1 MRHVRVAIFA
11 AALAHLIS
19 TAHAND
25 FPTLERVQFVETC
38 IRDHS
43 DRSRQEMIYKCS
55 CAVDAIAEE
64 VTYAEYVDL
73 ATAFAAGQ
81 VAGERGAAIRES
93 TQGRD
98 LASRYR
104 AIQGRAYKNCLIP

>member
-1 MRHVRVAIFA
+1 MRVAQLSIVA
-11 AALAHLIS
+11 AALALSIS
-19 TAHAND
+19 SGQAND

-38 IRDHS
+38 IRDHP

-64 VTYAEYVDL
+64 VSYAEYVDL

-104 AIQGRAYKNCLIP
+104 AIQGRAFKNCLIP

>member
-1 MRHVRVAIFA
+1 MRRRYWLIA
-11 AALAHLIS
+11 AALALLTS
-19 TAHAND
+19 TAQAND
-25 FPTLERVQFVETC
+25 FPTLDRVQFVETC
-38 IRDHS
+38 IRDHP

-55 CAVDAIAEE
+55 CAVDAIADE

-73 ATAFAAGQ
+73 ATGFAAGQ

-104 AIQGRAYKNCLIP
+104 AIQGRAFKACLIP

>member
-1 MRHVRVAIFA
+1 LRAAQLSIVA
-11 AALAHLIS
+11 AALALLTS
-19 TAHAND
+19 TGLAND

-38 IRDHS
+38 IRDHP

-55 CAVDAIAEE
+55 CALDAIAEE
-64 VTYAEYVDL
+64 VSYAEYVDL

-104 AIQGRAYKNCLIP
+104 AIQGRAFKNCLIP

>member
-1 MRHVRVAIFA
+1 MRPGNLLIA
-11 AALAHLIS
+11 AALVLLAL
-19 TAHAND
+19 TAQAND
-25 FPTLERVQFVETC
+25 FPTLERVQFVESC
-38 IRDHS
+38 IRDHP

-55 CAVDAIAEE
+55 CAVDAIADE

-73 ATAFAAGQ
+73 ATGFAAGQ
-81 VAGERGAAIRES
+81 AAGERGAAIRES

-104 AIQGRAYKNCLIP
+104 AIQGRAFKACLIP

>member
-1 MRHVRVAIFA
+1 MRLPFLLIAV
-11 AALAHLIS
+11 ALAILPS
-19 TAHAND
+19 AAPAND
-25 FPTLERVQFVETC
+25 FPTLERVLFVEAC
-38 IRDHS
+38 IREHP

-55 CAVDAIAEE
+55 CAVDAIADET
-64 VTYAEYVDL
+64 TYAEYVEL
-73 ATAFAAGQ
+73 STAFSAGQ

-104 AIQGRAYKNCLIP
+104 EIQTRAFKTCLIP

>member
-1 MRHVRVAIFA
+1 MTRAGLLLAV
-11 AALAHLIS
+11 ALAVFPPS
-19 TAHAND
+19 VYPND
-25 FPTLERVQFVETC
+25 FPTLERVLFVEAC
-38 IRDHS
+38 IREHP

-55 CAVDAIAEE
+55 CAVDAIADE

-73 ATAFAAGQ
+73 STAFSAGQ

-98 LASRYR
+98 LATRYR
-104 AIQGRAYKNCLIP
+104 TIQSKALKGCLIP